1 MKKDWDPQRLD
12 VRSFAR
18 VGATISGLL
27 PLSGLPRLLAE
38 QDASA
43 PQTPDSDPQVHWTLS
58 GSTRDLRGGAH
69 QTWMQVQAQAPL
81 QTICQRCLAPMRLEV
96 QVDRPFRFVS
106 SEQAAEA
113 EDDQAEE
120 DLLVATPSFDAL
132 TLIEDEL
139 ILALPLVPRH
149 DDCLPPTG

>member
-1 MKKDWDPQRLD
+1 MTGVQTCALP
-12 VRSFAR
+12 
-18 VGATISGLL
+18 IS
-27 PLSGLPRLLAE
+27 
-38 QDASA
+38 
-43 PQTPDSDPQVHWTLS
+43 
-58 GSTRDLRGGAH
+58 
-69 QTWMQVQAQAPL
+69 
-81 QTICQRCLAPMRLEV
+81 
-96 QVDRPFRFVS
+96 
-106 SEQAAEA
+106 AEA

>member
-1 MKKDWDPQRLD
+1 
-12 VRSFAR
+12 
-18 VGATISGLL
+18 
-27 PLSGLPRLLAE
+27 
-38 QDASA
+38 
-43 PQTPDSDPQVHWTLS
+43 
-58 GSTRDLRGGAH
+58 
-69 QTWMQVQAQAPL
+69 
-81 QTICQRCLAPMRLEV
+81 MRLEV

-149 DDCLPPTG
+149 DDCLPPAG